1 MFQSHSPQPRRPT
14 EAWCPWEPPRP
25 SPLPRITL
33 LIGQERIYL
42 DTPHNPGLGRR
53 AQQCPQ
59 GQKEDRGEK
68 VPCAP
73 AVGVSLGFSKITDTS
88 WLSVSRN
95 QGPGGCLLP
104 RLLLLPQDTVPH
116 TVAPRTAQEDLPT
129 STPGH
134 TAPPISEPLTQACS
148 ERSPSPPEHTPSP
161 SQAPTTHSGPTQTQ
175 CPHTMQVLQSCS
187 GGEAT
192 TDLGPSPT
200 PRRKLGPS
208 PPGGHGR
215 LSLLLSCSPRP
226 SQGAS
231 AK

>member
-1 MFQSHSPQPRRPT
+1 MGASQALSAPQDNPPYRTGKDPPGHPPHPRLRKESPTVPSGT
-14 EAWCPWEPPRP
+14 E
-25 SPLPRITL
+25 
-33 LIGQERIYL
+33 
-42 DTPHNPGLGRR
+42 
-53 AQQCPQ
+53 
-59 GQKEDRGEK
+59 KEDRGEK

-95 QGPGGCLLP
+95 QGPGGYLLP

-116 TVAPRTAQEDLPT
+116 TLPPRTAQEDLPT

-148 ERSPSPPEHTPSP
+148 ERSPSHQS
-161 SQAPTTHSGPTQTQ
+161 THLLPARHP
-175 CPHTMQVLQSCS
+175 PHTQSPHRPNAHIPCRS
-187 GGEAT
+187 FRAAGRET
-192 TDLGPSPT
+192 TCDLGPSPT
-200 PRRKLGPS
+200 PRRKLGPR
-208 PPGGHGR
+208 PPGGPGR